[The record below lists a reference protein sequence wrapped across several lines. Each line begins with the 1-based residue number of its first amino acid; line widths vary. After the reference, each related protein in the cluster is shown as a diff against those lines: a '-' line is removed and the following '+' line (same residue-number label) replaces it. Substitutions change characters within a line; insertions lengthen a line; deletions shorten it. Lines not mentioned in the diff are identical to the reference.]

1 MRRPE
6 LRERQRGAVSAA
18 PHLDRIDQ
26 RLIEALQKNGREPFR
41 RIAADVGVSEA
52 TIRARYPRLCEDNI
66 LQVTG
71 VTNPL
76 GLGFDAQA
84 MVGIRTAG
92 APEPVADEIARWDEA
107 GYVVVTAGQ
116 FDILVELVC
125 ADRRELLDADEP
137 DARARRRRLDREL
150 LLPRALEAALRL
162 GRAPQNGARVRC
174 AVAVESTEQRE
185 ALPATEHVDVRL
197 DRVTKRFD
205 DVVAVDEL
213 SLEIERGSFF
223 ALLGPSGCGKTT
235 TLRMIGGFEEPTE
248 GTIYLGDEPVTAG
261 RPTSAT

>member
-52 TIRARYPRLCEDNI
+52 TIRARYQRLCADNI

-76 GLGFDAQA
+76 GLGFDAIA

-92 APEPVADEIARWDEA
+92 APEPVADAISRWHEA

-125 ADRRELLDADEP
+125 ADRRKLLDVTNRMRELDGVVSTESFLYLELWKQLY
-137 DARARRRRLDREL
+137 DWGARA
-150 LLPRALEAALRL
+150 
-162 GRAPQNGARVRC
+162 QNGARV
-174 AVAVESTEQRE
+174 
-185 ALPATEHVDVRL
+185 PVR
-197 DRVTKRFD
+197 
-205 DVVAVDEL
+205 
-213 SLEIERGSFF
+213 
-223 ALLGPSGCGKTT
+223 
-235 TLRMIGGFEEPTE
+235 
-248 GTIYLGDEPVTAG
+248 
-261 RPTSAT
+261 

>member
-6 LRERQRGAVSAA
+6 LRERPRGAVSAA

-26 RLIEALQKNGREPFR
+26 AIIEALQKNGREPFR

-52 TIRARYPRLCEDNI
+52 TIRARYTRLCEDNI

-76 GLGFDAQA
+76 GLGFDAIA

-92 APEPVADEIARWDEA
+92 APEPVADAISRWDEA

-125 ADRRELLDADEP
+125 ADRRQLLDVTNRMRELDSVVSTESFFYLELWKQLY
-137 DARARRRRLDREL
+137 DWGARA
-150 LLPRALEAALRL
+150 
-162 GRAPQNGARVRC
+162 QNGARV
-174 AVAVESTEQRE
+174 
-185 ALPATEHVDVRL
+185 PVR
-197 DRVTKRFD
+197 
-205 DVVAVDEL
+205 
-213 SLEIERGSFF
+213 
-223 ALLGPSGCGKTT
+223 
-235 TLRMIGGFEEPTE
+235 
-248 GTIYLGDEPVTAG
+248 
-261 RPTSAT
+261 